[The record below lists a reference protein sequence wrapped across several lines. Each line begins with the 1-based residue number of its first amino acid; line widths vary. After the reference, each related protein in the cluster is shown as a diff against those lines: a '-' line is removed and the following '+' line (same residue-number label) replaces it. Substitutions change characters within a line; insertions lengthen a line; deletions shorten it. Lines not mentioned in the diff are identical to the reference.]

1 MIKPAA
7 VNLRVILWNNFY
19 AIDNYLATPK
29 PGINFFVD
37 KIKNK
42 DFYLICGFENLSNFY
57 IRIDILEKL
66 FLNIIKNTQNKKFSI
81 TSDMINLVGC
91 TKEIFKKLIELLNYK
106 KIKNTNDYVYNASM
120 LHVKKKPYKT
130 PSISNAFSVLKDLKL

>member
-37 KIKNK
+37 KILSKFERNP
-42 DFYLICGFENLSNFY
+42 DLI
-57 IRIDILEKL
+57 
-66 FLNIIKNTQNKKFSI
+66 
-81 TSDMINLVGC
+81 
-91 TKEIFKKLIELLNYK
+91 
-106 KIKNTNDYVYNASM
+106 
-120 LHVKKKPYKT
+120 
-130 PSISNAFSVLKDLKL
+130 